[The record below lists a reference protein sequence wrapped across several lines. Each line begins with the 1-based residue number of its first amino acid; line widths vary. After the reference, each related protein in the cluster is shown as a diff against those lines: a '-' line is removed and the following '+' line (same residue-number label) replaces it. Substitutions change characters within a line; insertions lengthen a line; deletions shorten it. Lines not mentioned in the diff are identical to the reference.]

1 MQCQTAGSYLFAPV
15 IYVTN
20 ARSFRHPAHMLQF
33 PLFFFSVNSQEKYR
47 ECKVESGTEISHIS
61 DAN

>member
-15 IYVTN
+15 IYLTN
-20 ARSFRHPAHMLQF
+20 ARSFRHPVHMLQF
-33 PLFFFSVNSQEKYR
+33 PLFFSVNSQEKYR
-47 ECKVESGTEISHIS
+47 ECKVESATEISHIS